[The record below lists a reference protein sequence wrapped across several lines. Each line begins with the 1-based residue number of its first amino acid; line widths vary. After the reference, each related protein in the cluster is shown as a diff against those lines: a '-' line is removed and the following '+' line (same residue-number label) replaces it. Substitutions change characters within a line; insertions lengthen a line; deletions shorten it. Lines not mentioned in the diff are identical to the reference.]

1 VKLRD
6 HHHRRCHNA
15 GMDDVVAVEV
25 RLADGDLRY
34 FLTWGRIQHAVD
46 RQPLCDLV
54 LQASRSFSLGGLPIS
69 ARICTTLREATESA
83 NAPYFYECYLSFCHK
98 PVPAGRTTDAVGDCA
113 IDRRCEPVLPRLL
126 RSRHRND
133 IRCEPTRDASA
144 VTSIVDDGATVIK
157 Y

>member
-6 HHHRRCHNA
+6 HHRRRCHNA

-46 RQPLCDLV
+46 PQPLCDLV

-69 ARICTTLREATESA
+69 VRVCTTLREAAESA

-98 PVPAGRTTDAVGDCA
+98 PVPHGDTYEAWRNATNKAMQAGQEIAYCGRPINSD
-113 IDRRCEPVLPRLL
+113 E
-126 RSRHRND
+126 
-133 IRCEPTRDASA
+133 
-144 VTSIVDDGATVIK
+144 
-157 Y
+157 